1 MGAAANCL
9 TGVTR
14 SRRLLFLLGAAAL
27 ALTTSHPAWAAGGGG
42 PYLPPDLTAAAAGQP
57 NGLFNVILE
66 ASPGHGGAQIAA
78 AVDRAQAQAPGTG
91 TAPGLKRRFD
101 AVGEA
106 AATLSGGQVKALAH
120 SHSLKAVIPDAPTQ
134 VTERT
139 SYSSPE
145 LWPYVSGA
153 WFDWPRAGAGDF
165 PPPAIASVDS
175 GHDAT

>member
-42 PYLPPDLTAAAAGQP
+42 PYLPPDLSAAAADQP
-57 NGLFNVILE
+57 SGLFNVILE
-66 ASPGHGGAQIAA
+66 ASPGHGGPQIAA

-101 AVGEA
+101 ALGAA
-106 AATLSGGQVKALAH
+106 AATLSGAQVRALAH
-120 SHSLKAVIPDAPTQ
+120 SRSLRAVIPDAPTHA
-134 VTERT
+134 TDR
-139 SYSSPE
+139 SPYS
-145 LWPYVSGA
+145 
-153 WFDWPRAGAGDF
+153 
-165 PPPAIASVDS
+165 
-175 GHDAT
+175 